1 MKTLSKFLSV
11 AVIASASLF
20 AGGGFVPAPQPDVE
34 PVEPAVAEI
43 PATEPESTIKPY
55 IGGGIGSSSTSVS
68 SQAKVC
74 GGCQYD
80 KLNQAVSKAPDKL
93 LKWGGDGSATSAMAL
108 VGSEVNDYLAVEGR
122 LTKSVSDYEIKDH
135 KPISMYNVGLYLKPQ
150 YKFEDFSVYALLG
163 YGFTN
168 INFMDVD
175 TKANGFQYGGGAS
188 YDINDQLTVFA
199 DYTKLVGQ
207 SKKISEATTLKDID
221 NINAGLIYR
230 P

>member
-11 AVIASASLF
+11 AVITSVSLF

-34 PVEPAVAEI
+34 PIEPAVAEI
-43 PATEPESTIKPY
+43 PATEPESEIKPY

-68 SQAKVC
+68 SQALVC

-80 KLNQAVSKAPDKL
+80 KLNQTVSKAPDKL
-93 LKWGGDGSATSAMAL
+93 LKWGGDGSATTMMGLAG
-108 VGSEVNDYLAVEGR
+108 VEVNDYLAVEGR

-135 KPISMYNVGLYLKPQ
+135 KPISMYNAALYLKPQ
-150 YKFEDFSVYALLG
+150 YKFEDFGVYALLG
-163 YGFTN
+163 YGLTN
-168 INFMDVD
+168 VSFMNKD
-175 TKANGFQYGGGAS
+175 TKTSGFQYGGGAS

-207 SKKISEATTLKDID
+207 SKKISEATTIKDID
-221 NINAGLIYR
+221 NVNAGLIYR